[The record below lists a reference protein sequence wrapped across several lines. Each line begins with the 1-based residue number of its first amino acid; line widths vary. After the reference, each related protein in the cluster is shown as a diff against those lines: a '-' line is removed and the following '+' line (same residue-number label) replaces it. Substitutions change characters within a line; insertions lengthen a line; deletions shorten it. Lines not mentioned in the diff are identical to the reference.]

1 VATSQLE
8 MSQNASMTQWNFEE
22 VDIKLHQIMKSIFK
36 LTAETAK
43 EYNSEGN
50 LIVGANIAGFK
61 KVANSMIEQ
70 GAV

>member
-1 VATSQLE
+1 
-8 MSQNASMTQWNFEE
+8 MK
-22 VDIKLHQIMKSIFK
+22 DIYKRVSD
-36 LTAETAK
+36 TAK

-61 KVANSMIEQ
+61 KVAKSMIEQ

>member
-1 VATSQLE
+1 
-8 MSQNASMTQWNFEE
+8 MTQWNFEE
-22 VDIKLHQIMKSIFK
+22 VDIKLHQIMKNIFK
-36 LTAETAK
+36 LTSDTAK
-43 EYNSEGN
+43 EYNSDGN